1 MNKKFLAII
10 FLPILI
16 FAIFSIRSSQS
27 DWSGG
32 TGTGEILVSIEPG
45 ESGLEIARKLADS
58 GIVKSSKT
66 LELIDYH

>member
-10 FLPILI
+10 FLPISI

-45 ESGLEIARKLADS
+45 SPDLRLLGN
-58 GIVKSSKT
+58 
-66 LELIDYH
+66 